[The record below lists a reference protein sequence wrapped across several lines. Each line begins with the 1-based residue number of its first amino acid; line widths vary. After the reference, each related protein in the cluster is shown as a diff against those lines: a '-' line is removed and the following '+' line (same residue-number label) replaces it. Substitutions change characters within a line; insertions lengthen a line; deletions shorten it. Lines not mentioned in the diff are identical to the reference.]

1 MMSKHITVSLENL
14 EKSAAACQNLWM
26 GGARGETLSFD
37 RR

>member
-1 MMSKHITVSLENL
+1 MSKHIA
-14 EKSAAACQNLWM
+14 EKFEEFAAACEDPWM